1 MEEVKPHFNLGR
13 KYPNRKKYFKGI
25 SIRTKFCLQCN
36 TEYTPQY
43 QNYQRAKFCSKEC
56 SAKRERPNAKG
67 RICSP
72 KIIEINKQRTGEK
85 HPRWIKER
93 TITIEKHRLRG
104 TPEWS
109 KWRESVFNRDNWT
122 CKECSQ
128 VGGKIEPHHIVPLRL
143 DIKKVFE
150 INNGITLCRECHQ
163 KTIQKEELFIEKY
176 QKILTIA

>member
-13 KYPNRKKYFKGI
+13 KHPNRKKYFKGI

-36 TEYTPQY
+36 AEYTPQY
-43 QNYQRAKFCSKEC
+43 QNYQRAKFCSRSCRSKMP
-56 SAKRERPNAKG
+56 RPNAIG

-93 TITIEKHRLRG
+93 TITI
-104 TPEWS
+104 
-109 KWRESVFNRDNWT
+109 
-122 CKECSQ
+122 
-128 VGGKIEPHHIVPLRL
+128 
-143 DIKKVFE
+143 
-150 INNGITLCRECHQ
+150 
-163 KTIQKEELFIEKY
+163 QKEELFIEKY